1 MVSPAKMDP
10 DRLSKAI
17 EALLNLVA
25 RLRGPGGCPWDAKQT
40 DSTVRMYLLEE
51 AYEVLE
57 AIEKSSSKEVCM
69 ELGDLLFQIL
79 FLAQIAAERNEF
91 DFIEVVEGITEKM
104 IHRHPHVFGEV
115 RVNGAEDVADNWAE
129 IKNKEKGALND
140 SISQLE
146 GIPANLPAL
155 LRAHR
160 LSERASRA
168 NLDWADED
176 EIWGKVEAQFN
187 KLKIAATAKERDL
200 VAEPMG
206 QLLFDLVN
214 LGRRWGINAE
224 DLLRIANQDF
234 LKCVVKMERDLKSSG
249 STLEKSTPEQIRQ
262 AWDRVRS
269 QAG

>member
-1 MVSPAKMDP
+1 MRRHHKSPMVSPAKMDP

-104 IHRHPHVFGEV
+104 IHRHPH
-115 RVNGAEDVADNWAE
+115 
-129 IKNKEKGALND
+129 
-140 SISQLE
+140 
-146 GIPANLPAL
+146 
-155 LRAHR
+155 
-160 LSERASRA
+160 
-168 NLDWADED
+168 
-176 EIWGKVEAQFN
+176 
-187 KLKIAATAKERDL
+187 
-200 VAEPMG
+200 
-206 QLLFDLVN
+206 
-214 LGRRWGINAE
+214 
-224 DLLRIANQDF
+224 
-234 LKCVVKMERDLKSSG
+234 
-249 STLEKSTPEQIRQ
+249 
-262 AWDRVRS
+262 
-269 QAG
+269 